1 MARLKEKYNQEIK
14 NNLQKKLGLSNVM
27 EVPEIKKITVNM
39 GVGEA
44 VQDKKTI
51 EKAVADLEKISGQKV
66 LITRARKSVASFKIR
81 EGMPIGVKVTLRRER
96 MYEFLDRLIN
106 IALPR
111 VRDFRG
117 LNRRSFDG
125 NGNYSLGVKEQI
137 IFPEIDYDKI
147 DKIRGLDISITTSA
161 KNDEEGLA
169 LLKEFNFPIKDAP
182 KNASKDEAEVEEVIE
197 KVDAEPE
204 VEEAEEVI
212 ETAGEENSEKTKE
225 ANELVDAKPESEE
238 ESESEDKETEIEE
251 KIMTRK
257 AIVERELKRM
267 RTVEKYADK
276 RASLKAILR
285 DVNASYEEK
294 NEARIKLQKLPRN
307 ASPSR
312 LRNRCSITGRPKGY
326 YRKFGLGRSKL
337 REEAMK
343 GNIPGLHKASW

>member
-117 LNRRSFDG
+117 LNRKSFDG

-161 KNDEEGLA
+161 KNDEEGMA
-169 LLKEFNFPIKDAP
+169 LLEEFNLPIKHAP
-182 KNASKDEAEVEEVIE
+182 KNEAEVEEVVE

-212 ETAGEENSEKTKE
+212 ETAGEENSANAKE
-225 ANELVDAKPESEE
+225 ANESVDAKPESEE

-251 KIMTRK
+251 K
-257 AIVERELKRM
+257 E
-267 RTVEKYADK
+267 
-276 RASLKAILR
+276 
-285 DVNASYEEK
+285 
-294 NEARIKLQKLPRN
+294 
-307 ASPSR
+307 
-312 LRNRCSITGRPKGY
+312 
-326 YRKFGLGRSKL
+326 
-337 REEAMK
+337 
-343 GNIPGLHKASW
+343 

>member
-51 EKAVADLEKISGQKV
+51 EKAVADLEKLSGQKV

-117 LNRRSFDG
+117 LNRKSFDG

-182 KNASKDEAEVEEVIE
+182 KNASKDKAEVEEVIE
-197 KVDAEPE
+197 KLDAEPE
-204 VEEAEEVI
+204 VEEVEETI
-212 ETAGEENSEKTKE
+212 EAAGEENSAKANE
-225 ANELVDAKPESEE
+225 ANESVDAKPESEE

-251 KIMTRK
+251 K
-257 AIVERELKRM
+257 E
-267 RTVEKYADK
+267 
-276 RASLKAILR
+276 
-285 DVNASYEEK
+285 
-294 NEARIKLQKLPRN
+294 
-307 ASPSR
+307 
-312 LRNRCSITGRPKGY
+312 
-326 YRKFGLGRSKL
+326 
-337 REEAMK
+337 
-343 GNIPGLHKASW
+343 

>member
-169 LLKEFNFPIKDAP
+169 LLKEFNFPIKDAR

-197 KVDAEPE
+197 KLDAEPE
-204 VEEAEEVI
+204 VEEVEETI
-212 ETAGEENSEKTKE
+212 EAAGEENSAKAKE
-225 ANELVDAKPESEE
+225 ANESVDAKPESEE

-251 KIMTRK
+251 K
-257 AIVERELKRM
+257 E
-267 RTVEKYADK
+267 
-276 RASLKAILR
+276 
-285 DVNASYEEK
+285 
-294 NEARIKLQKLPRN
+294 
-307 ASPSR
+307 
-312 LRNRCSITGRPKGY
+312 
-326 YRKFGLGRSKL
+326 
-337 REEAMK
+337 
-343 GNIPGLHKASW
+343 